1 MAETGVEPPP
11 RRLRADA
18 VRNRERVLEA
28 AREVFAEHGVG
39 VPIDDVARRAEVG
52 VGTVYRHFPT
62 KEHLF
67 EAILVDSIQRMSA
80 AARDAAEADDAGGA
94 FFEFL
99 LVVTGQGGENM
110 AVADAL
116 AESGH
121 DFHEVSRRHKQDFET
136 AFGVLLRRAQ
146 ESGAVRADAE
156 PGDVLMLLGS
166 ACRAA
171 STDEAARER
180 SLRLIA
186 IVADGLRA

>member
-1 MAETGVEPPP
+1 MAVEEPP
-11 RRLRADA
+11 RKLRADA
-18 VRNRERVLEA
+18 ARNRERVLEA
-28 AREVFAEHGVG
+28 ARAVFAEQGVG
-39 VPIDDVARRAEVG
+39 APIDDVARRAEVG

-80 AARDAAEADDAGGA
+80 AARAAAEAEDPGTV
-94 FFEFL
+94 FFDFL
-99 LVVTGQGGENM
+99 WEVTGQGGDNV
-110 AVADAL
+110 ALADAL

-121 DFHEVSRRHKQDFET
+121 DFQDVSRRHKQDFESS
-136 AFGVLLRRAQ
+136 FGVLLRRAQ

-171 STDEAARER
+171 STDDAARER
-180 SLRLIA
+180 SRRLIG